1 MRKPSVRAG
10 DNKLWYLVSYDIR
23 EPTRY
28 RRAHKVIKGYGE
40 AVQYSVFRCKLS
52 RQQLAGL
59 RWELARILDGVDSLL
74 IVGLCGNCVQRIHAY
89 NRPEDWTAEQEGFAV
104 I

>member
-1 MRKPSVRAG
+1 MRKPPVRAG
-10 DNKLWYLVSYDIR
+10 ESKLWYLVSYDIR
-23 EPTRY
+23 DPVRY

-59 RWELARILDGVDSLL
+59 RWELARILDPEDGLL
-74 IVGLCGNCVQRIHAY
+74 IVGLCGSCVQRIHAY
-89 NRPEDWTAEQEGFAV
+89 NRREDWAGGDEGFAV
-104 I
+104 V